1 MTKEKRRD
9 VLRPRKEGDQK
20 KRKKKEKKMAEKM
33 KERKDGDQKK
43 EASFWHFRAKTLWRR
58 KKSKSRLSAR
68 LDLASPRQSL

>member
-1 MTKEKRRD
+1 MTKEKRHD

-20 KRKKKEKKMAEKM
+20 KRKKKRKKNGQKKM

-43 EASFWHFRAKTLWRR
+43 EASFWHFRAKTLWWR

-68 LDLASPRQSL
+68 LDLASPW